1 MSMESP
7 NIAPARVDWT
17 RCETPTAAPAKRS
30 PGPKADQNERAWAGA
45 FMGGKVDKMRG
56 CLPARRKE
64 TAEDA
69 ERTVP
74 AR

>member
-1 MSMESP
+1 M
-7 NIAPARVDWT
+7 
-17 RCETPTAAPAKRS
+17 
-30 PGPKADQNERAWAGA
+30 GA
-45 FMGGKVDKMRG
+45 KVDKMRG